1 MVSSSRH
8 FNLADKQHGGV
19 RLSNKWPENSP
30 KIRGNAYFL
39 GTLVSS
45 VTTVYSFLKQQ
56 FWIDMTHDN
65 SAAAITKIGERVLN
79 IGTLR
84 PYSL

>member
-1 MVSSSRH
+1 MVSFSRH
-8 FNLADKQHGGV
+8 SNLADTQHGGAG
-19 RLSNKWPENSP
+19 LSNKWPENSP
-30 KIRGNAYFL
+30 KKRANASFL

-65 SAAAITKIGERVLN
+65 SPAAITKIGERVLN
-79 IGTLR
+79 IEADAI
-84 PYSL
+84 S